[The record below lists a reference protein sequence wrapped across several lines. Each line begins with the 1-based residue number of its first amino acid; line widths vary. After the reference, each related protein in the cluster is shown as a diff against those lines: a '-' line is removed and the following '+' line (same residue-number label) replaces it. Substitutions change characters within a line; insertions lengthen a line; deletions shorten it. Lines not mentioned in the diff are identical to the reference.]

1 MKKIRTLKP
10 IKYRIVSP
18 EELVSLVET
27 RRNKIEST
35 RFVPPKVGENSF
47 GRFRV
52 EFKDFELID
61 G

>member
-1 MKKIRTLKP
+1 MKNLRTLKP
-10 IKYRIVSP
+10 SKHRMVSP
-18 EELVSLVET
+18 QELIALVDA
-27 RRNKIEST
+27 RREKIEST
-35 RFVPPKVGENSF
+35 RFVPPKLGEKGF

>member
-1 MKKIRTLKP
+1 M
-10 IKYRIVSP
+10 
-18 EELVSLVET
+18 SLVET